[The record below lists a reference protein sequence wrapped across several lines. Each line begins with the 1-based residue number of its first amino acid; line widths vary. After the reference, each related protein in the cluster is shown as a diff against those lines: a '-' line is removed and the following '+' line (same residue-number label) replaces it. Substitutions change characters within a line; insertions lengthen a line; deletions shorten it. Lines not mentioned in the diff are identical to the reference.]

1 MKQEIKKNADVYCKT
16 YAVNMWERKRR
27 NKQWENRG
35 DIRLAKVS
43 TGLEIIIKTTMKM
56 LTCGQTSRLLFALS
70 STMSSG
76 DPALQLTTSRL
87 DRWSGRR
94 THRRTGT
101 DVSRAPVG
109 LTA

>member
-43 TGLEIIIKTTMKM
+43 TGLEIIIKNDDENVDLWTNIETFV
-56 LTCGQTSRLLFALS
+56 CAF
-70 STMSSG
+70 
-76 DPALQLTTSRL
+76 L
-87 DRWSGRR
+87 DYE
-94 THRRTGT
+94 
-101 DVSRAPVG
+101 
-109 LTA
+109 